1 MKTLLVAVL
10 LLAAAAAQA
19 QTVWRCG
26 PAANVYSQS
35 PCADGRTI
43 AVADGRDAQEVDAAR
58 AVAARERA
66 LADTLTRQRL
76 EREREARAELG
87 SGLAGIKPAPRPQ
100 IKPKSAPPKLKWKK
114 PRTIR
119 LAARGTSPAAA
130 PASRRVVD

>member
-1 MKTLLVAVL
+1 MKTLLVAIL

-26 PAANVYSQS
+26 PAANVYSHS
-35 PCADGRTI
+35 PCADGRTV

-66 LADTLTRQRL
+66 LADTLTRQRV

-100 IKPKSAPPKLKWKK
+100 IKPKSAQPKLKWKK
-114 PRTIR
+114 PRTLR

-130 PASRRVVD
+130 PASRRFVD